1 MGGSS
6 MTTQTPFITRYSMPI
21 QWRTTPTTPA
31 SGFDWTS
38 PKTRHG
44 LKEQMDLADQFIAE
58 FCTLDPDEVPQIP
71 SQGCSTTTSSKFSTL
86 NTPHATSLTSP
97 SIDLPTRDSEPMCDD
112 SESYT
117 TSRTLCS
124 PPSNALTTRSGPI
137 KRKWYSSPASSS
149 KPGQHHV
156 SALTSLGTLKQPTT
170 LLRIAVTRHR
180 HLLPTAYPQSL
191 LAKDLA
197 MGSLPLPWG
206 STIEL
211 GDFGPTTTTVSSA
224 TNSKTTPV
232 VVPTNVATVDTTMT
246 MTCAKNHT
254 FVAHGTTATSHGPT
268 RAMALSAQLPSLE
281 RWRTGW
287 TWTAT
292 NSGQKVATLL
302 ERCVGTP
309 P

>member
-58 FCTLDPDEVPQIP
+58 FCTLDPNKVPQIP
-71 SQGCSTTTSSKFSTL
+71 SQGCSATTSSKFSIP
-86 NTPHATSLTSP
+86 NTPHSMSLTSP

-124 PPSNALTTRSGPI
+124 PPSNALTTRSKPI
-137 KRKWYSSPASSS
+137 RRKWYSSPASLS
-149 KPGQHHV
+149 KPGQRHA
-156 SALTSLGTLKQPTT
+156 SASTSLGALKQPTT
-170 LLRIAVTRHR
+170 LLRIAATRH
-180 HLLPTAYPQSL
+180 HCLLPAAYPQSS

-206 STIEL
+206 STTKL
-211 GDFGPTTTTVSSA
+211 GDAEPTTTIA
-224 TNSKTTPV
+224 TGATSSKTTPV
-232 VVPTNVATVDTTMT
+232 VVPTSVATADITMT
-246 MTCAKNHT
+246 TTCVRNHT
-254 FVAHGTTATSHGPT
+254 FVAHGTTAMSCGPT
-268 RAMALSAQLPSLE
+268 QATALSGPPRLRIQL
-281 RWRTGW
+281 WGH
-287 TWTAT
+287 
-292 NSGQKVATLL
+292 NSSMT
-302 ERCVGTP
+302 RSDSP
-309 P
+309 